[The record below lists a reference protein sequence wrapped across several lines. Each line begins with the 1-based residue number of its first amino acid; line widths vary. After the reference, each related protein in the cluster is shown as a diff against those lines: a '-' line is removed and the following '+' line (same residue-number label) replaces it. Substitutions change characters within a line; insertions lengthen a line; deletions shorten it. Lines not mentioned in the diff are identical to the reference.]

1 MTERILVAYDR
12 SSLGDLAVETA
23 LQLARERTGTELHVL
38 AISQAA
44 GDVPLREQLNDDLV
58 AFAHL
63 GRRLGVAV
71 DGTVLVAPDVE
82 CIATELTQRRI
93 DRVVIARPAAPAGD
107 TAIDR
112 LMDAAAGAAGVDTV
126 VVRDGASP

>member
-44 GDVPLREQLNDDLV
+44 GNLPLREQLNDDLV
-58 AFAHL
+58 AFVHL

-71 DGTVLVAPDVE
+71 DGTVLVAPDAE

-93 DRVVIARPAAPAGD
+93 DRVVIARPASPAGD
-107 TAIDR
+107 TVIDR
-112 LMDAAAGAAGVDTV
+112 LMDAAAAAAGVDTV